1 VRTPSLARSPP
12 RTTRFRRVGLL
23 GTAALIGLD
32 TDFLKHLEAEHLVWK
47 ETLTSPAPLN
57 KPSLPP
63 STTTTTKKRRASV
76 ACYWCHKSKT
86 SCGEERPCLRCV
98 RLGLQ
103 DSCIDRPHKKRG
115 RPAVKLEICKDEACF
130 DPKPSDFL
138 MFDDQLSL
146 TSSSSPGAPP
156 KDLPEAVRE
165 SLVSLF
171 RDLYFQESN
180 CSLDDTSS
188 GELRAWYSKLS
199 STFAVFSPGAYDRV
213 LQLSSDI
220 DGIYPHRSPVVFCS
234 RLLMAKEVAST
245 GITPAAV
252 LEISVSMSSSGVH
265 GISSSIEGTCSVNS
279 EFLSLFSAVH
289 PEDLIHG
296 DSFTLSS
303 IFIDTT
309 KVAAYIKALIKA
321 SEIPVCVVECASL
334 DGRRIKCAIRGRIV
348 FSQETNLVSRIC
360 FVFLPLSVVGKVA
373 AKNDLK

>member
-1 VRTPSLARSPP
+1 MDRDEELLFEDFLKPSLGPEEDHFSVLP
-12 RTTRFRRVGLL
+12 GLD
-23 GTAALIGLD
+23 IPSELD

-188 GELRAWYSKLS
+188 GELRAWYSKLYGCMFDS
-199 STFAVFSPGAYDRV
+199 RAHV
-213 LQLSSDI
+213 L
-220 DGIYPHRSPVVFCS
+220 
-234 RLLMAKEVAST
+234 
-245 GITPAAV
+245 
-252 LEISVSMSSSGVH
+252 
-265 GISSSIEGTCSVNS
+265 N
-279 EFLSLFSAVH
+279 
-289 PEDLIHG
+289 
-296 DSFTLSS
+296 
-303 IFIDTT
+303 
-309 KVAAYIKALIKA
+309 
-321 SEIPVCVVECASL
+321 
-334 DGRRIKCAIRGRIV
+334 
-348 FSQETNLVSRIC
+348 
-360 FVFLPLSVVGKVA
+360 
-373 AKNDLK
+373 